1 MSSKKKNP
9 FNFETRHHSCY
20 WFYLFFIY
28 KQYINSRD
36 VIWQRKVAIGNES
49 LPSSLPSLIA
59 KSRWLR
65 GKVTFQGKIFSF
77 LIKLLWIISILY
89 LYYCCT
95 IYKLLFGI
103 KGTRISHVFH
113 DFCWLHLNFPIIM
126 EHEPFTSSLP
136 LFGNLGNECHFSLP
150 KLPKNRRRI

>member
-1 MSSKKKNP
+1 ML
-9 FNFETRHHSCY
+9 
-20 WFYLFFIY
+20 LFFH
-28 KQYINSRD
+28 YICCRSWFFKRIRIQKLLKIIQFLCLNFQPYIRD

-59 KSRWLR
+59 KSRWVR

-136 LFGNLGNECHFSLP
+136 LFD
-150 KLPKNRRRI
+150 KNGQWMPLFVA

>member
-1 MSSKKKNP
+1 MV
-9 FNFETRHHSCY
+9 FHQ
-20 WFYLFFIY
+20 LFG
-28 KQYINSRD
+28 INNRD